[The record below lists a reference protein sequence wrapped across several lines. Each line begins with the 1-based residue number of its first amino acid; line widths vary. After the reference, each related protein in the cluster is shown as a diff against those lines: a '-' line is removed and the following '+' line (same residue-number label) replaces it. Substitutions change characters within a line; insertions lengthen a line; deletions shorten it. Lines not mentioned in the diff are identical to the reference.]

1 MSFTRNPGSVV
12 VVMTTVRNVT
22 IKTSIVSNLL
32 LPKILNI
39 LGLNDIGGCGVFN

>member
-1 MSFTRNPGSVV
+1 MSFTRNPVSVV

-22 IKTSIVSNLL
+22 IKTSVVSNSL

-39 LGLNDIGGCGVFN
+39 LNDIGGCGGFN